1 MSAIATLSVGGA
13 GFSAGWTILAVIC
26 VVFNIY
32 MVYVLAHLPRE
43 TEKKKRD
50 L

>member
-1 MSAIATLSVGGA
+1 MSAIAALSVGGA
-13 GFSAGWTILAVIC
+13 NFSTGRTILAVIC

-32 MVYVLAHLPRE
+32 ALYVLVRHHRE

>member
-1 MSAIATLSVGGA
+1 MSAIAALSVGGA
-13 GFSAGWTILAVIC
+13 GFSTGNIILVVIC
-26 VVFNIY
+26 VVANIY
-32 MVYVLAHLPRE
+32 MVYVLVHLPRE